1 MLHAHGDIGFGMPMK
16 TRRLAAGCLI
26 SGLMTWTHAYAD
38 NITWL
43 SADFPPLA
51 MPGASDA
58 QQGYMDKLLQH
69 VQRALPQHRIQE
81 DVLPWPRVLFTIQN
95 GGPYCTAMAAQ
106 TPEREAYL
114 RFTSP
119 YGYVYPVGVVIRA
132 QDRARFQRYLN
143 RDGELLLQDLLG
155 NDVLSAGVAGKRSY
169 GTTLDAVLKPFLDKT
184 AKQIRTVHQDNSTK
198 SLLNMLQK
206 KRFDYTLAY
215 PAEVVY
221 YDKKMVLLHF
231 YPIAGNSDLQAGR
244 FSCTKSLQTDRV
256 FKDLSSLAAAS
267 RNSAALAE
275 AYERWLPPYLL
286 KSFRQRVAGQ
296 LAAPH

>member
-1 MLHAHGDIGFGMPMK
+1 MK
-16 TRRLAAGCLI
+16 TRCLAAGCLI
-26 SGLMTWTHAYAD
+26 SGLMAWTHAHAD
-38 NITWL
+38 SITWL

-51 MPGASDA
+51 IPGASDA

-81 DVLPWPRVLFTIQN
+81 EVLPWPRVLFTIQN

-119 YGYVYPVGVVIRA
+119 YGYVYPVGVVIRTK
-132 QDRARFQRYLN
+132 DRAAFSRYLN
-143 RDGELLLQDLLG
+143 QDGELRLQDLLR
-155 NDVLSAGVAGKRSY
+155 NDVLSVGVAGKRSY
-169 GTTLDAVLKPFLDKT
+169 GATLDAVLKPLLDNN
-184 AKQIRTVHQDNSTK
+184 AKQIRPVHQDNSTK

-215 PAEVVY
+215 APEVVY
-221 YDKKMVLLHF
+221 YDEKMELLHF
-231 YPIAGNSDLQAGR
+231 YPIAGNSALQAGR
-244 FSCTKSLQTDRV
+244 FSCTKSPQTDRV
-256 FKDLSSLAAAS
+256 FKDLGSLAVAS

-275 AYERWLPPYLL
+275 VYERWLPPYLL
-286 KSFRQRVAGQ
+286 KSYRQRVAGQ
-296 LAAPH
+296 LALPQ